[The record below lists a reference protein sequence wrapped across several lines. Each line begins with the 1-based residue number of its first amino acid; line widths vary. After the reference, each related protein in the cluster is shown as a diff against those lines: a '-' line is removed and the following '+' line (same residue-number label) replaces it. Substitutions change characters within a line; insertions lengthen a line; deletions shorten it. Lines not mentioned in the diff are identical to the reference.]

1 MYIKTVLACK
11 TILFL
16 LVAIIIYDAEGYAQE
31 VYTGFHLELI
41 PEREEIY
48 AYEMA
53 SFTVRALNFGDEV
66 RNVYISLSD
75 PENNYSKII
84 GGTKWMIT
92 VAPGETKEFKFSVIP
107 KYLVTYQM
115 VTLKYNF
122 SRYSNRGEPAVVK
135 IKILDAEELSKALKA
150 KKTEI
155 EKIPSLNVT
164 IFAVDTV
171 TKEEWFLDPIDS
183 SSIIYDLNPSDKRD
197 ENKD

>member
-16 LVAIIIYDAEGYAQE
+16 LAAILIYDAEGYAQE
-31 VYTGFHLELI
+31 EYTRFKLELI

-48 AYEMA
+48 AYEMV
-53 SFTVRALNFGDEV
+53 SFTVKALNFGDEV
-66 RNVYISLSD
+66 RNVFIILQD
-75 PENNYSKII
+75 PENNYSEVI

-92 VAPGETKEFKFSVIP
+92 VAPGETKEFNFSVIP
-107 KYLVTYQM
+107 KYLATTQIVI
-115 VTLKYNF
+115 LKYNF
-122 SRYSNRGEPAVVK
+122 TRFAREGIPAVAK

-155 EKIPSLNVT
+155 EKIPSLNVI

-183 SSIIYDLNPSDKRD
+183 SSIIYDLNPSEKKD
-197 ENKD
+197 ENED

>member
-16 LVAIIIYDAEGYAQE
+16 LAAILIYDAEGYAQE
-31 VYTGFHLELI
+31 EYTRFKLELI

-84 GGTKWMIT
+84 GGTKWNFT
-92 VAPGETKEFKFSVIP
+92 VAPSETKVFNFSVTP
-107 KYLVTYQM
+107 KYLTPYQL
-115 VTLKYNF
+115 VVLKYNF
-122 SRYSNRGEPAVVK
+122 TRFAREGINAVAK
-135 IKILDAEELSKALKA
+135 IKILDYEKLLDDINLKN
-150 KKTEI
+150 KLIDNESTE
-155 EKIPSLNVT
+155 
-164 IFAVDTV
+164 
-171 TKEEWFLDPIDS
+171 S
-183 SSIIYDLNPSDKRD
+183 SSAIYDTASFQYINFEPADSNSIILELAPADNSEGDI
-197 ENKD
+197 